1 MLLTPLINSY
11 RFNERHSL
19 WYLLP
24 VIQTTDPAL
33 FAADPVVASIALF
46 RSVFY
51 DGLSYLVSILEIS
64 PSNLPLFLQALSIIV
79 QAGIVGLLFAI
90 SRRLSPNLWVF
101 TFLAAWACQ
110 QRSAIIGGDQTFTS
124 TLTHREV
131 AELLGLAAVY
141 LMLCGRALQAS
152 LVLSFTVFIHVLV
165 AIHLFVAMVP
175 AIVFVKRR
183 VTWPMALGVAVFA
196 ACALCYAL
204 ILAPPRMDAAA
215 QQIFL
220 QAKADIA
227 HVSLFAQSW
236 LQWVE
241 MIGLAGLVFGVW
253 RLVGPKDDNIRLLE
267 AFAITAAA
275 FGIVTAILFH
285 ATSSVSV
292 AQLQSLR
299 SFTWV
304 MLFTVTLLVLAT
316 SKALSTAGPTAAVLL
331 GVLAFEILGGVLR
344 FAFLGLGWIL
354 LAGAS
359 TRVRSMV
366 SLESTQRFVTQ
377 AILGVCVGGA
387 AGWLAGESLPFE
399 SLRSGWTVAVVGGLA
414 LLAVL
419 NLQQMKLRS
428 ITVFLVLVAAITGAA
443 GLARA
448 QINAAQ
454 PSAEWL
460 SVMTWTEAH
469 TAKSD
474 TFLTPPGVF
483 GFRPYARR
491 SSVNEMQPPLAWVNP
506 VLYETLADRERT
518 LTSVYRRA
526 SCDLDTLSALARDW
540 NATHVIASTTCQL
553 PDAALFATGEF
564 RVFAVQ

>member
-64 PSNLPLFLQALSIIV
+64 PSNLPLFLKALSIIV

-366 SLESTQRFVTQ
+366 SLERTQRFVTQ
-377 AILGVCVGGA
+377 SNPGRLRRRGGRLACGRIFALRVAAQWVDRCRRWRARSACRSKPATDEAEIYHSVSGARRCDYRGSGAGSGTNQCGA
-387 AGWLAGESLPFE
+387 ALCRMAVGYDVDGGPYGKIRHVSDA
-399 SLRSGWTVAVVGGLA
+399 SGCVRL
-414 LLAVL
+414 
-419 NLQQMKLRS
+419 
-428 ITVFLVLVAAITGAA
+428 
-443 GLARA
+443 
-448 QINAAQ
+448 
-454 PSAEWL
+454 
-460 SVMTWTEAH
+460 
-469 TAKSD
+469 
-474 TFLTPPGVF
+474 
-483 GFRPYARR
+483 
-491 SSVNEMQPPLAWVNP
+491 
-506 VLYETLADRERT
+506 
-518 LTSVYRRA
+518 
-526 SCDLDTLSALARDW
+526 
-540 NATHVIASTTCQL
+540 
-553 PDAALFATGEF
+553 
-564 RVFAVQ
+564 